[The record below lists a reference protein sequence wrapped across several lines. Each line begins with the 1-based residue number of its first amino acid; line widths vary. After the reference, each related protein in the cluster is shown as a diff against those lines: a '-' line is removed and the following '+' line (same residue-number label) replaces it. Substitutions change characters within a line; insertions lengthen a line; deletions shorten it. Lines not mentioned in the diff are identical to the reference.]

1 VAMTTANVVRVDRS
15 PFGLVKTVSN
25 ELVEL
30 VTNGVVGT
38 TTAGVLFGVSTGVFG
53 VVTAGGLLG
62 VAFGDFGVS
71 AGAIDVLAG
80 VGEFAGATC
89 GDVVTVLL
97 DCRLA
102 SAYTLDASNLSCRS
116 RTAMASWFDVN
127 TPSLKC
133 GCIA

>member
-53 VVTAGGLLG
+53 VVTAGVLLG
-62 VAFGDFGVS
+62 VGDFGVS
-71 AGAIDVLAG
+71 TGAIDVLAG

-89 GDVVTVLL
+89 GDVVTVPL